1 MADPSA
7 IGGRNRCFCSSVPAN
22 SSGRVASLLTAGIS
36 EVEAQ
41 TRATSSTSRQWV
53 IESAPAPP

>member
-1 MADPSA
+1 MAEPSA
-7 IGGRNRCFCSSVPAN
+7 IRGSQRCFCSSVPAN
-22 SSGRVASLLTAGIS
+22 SSGRVASLLTAGIR

-41 TRATSSTSRQWV
+41 TRATSSTRMQWV